1 MGKTLSVSLA
11 QPSHQSQ
18 NNKNAAVWSTDE
30 WFQEHSNLET
40 DNQQQKRVLGKT
52 DESQLQQQVAMP

>member
-11 QPSHQSQ
+11 QPSQSQ
-18 NNKNAAVWSTDE
+18 NKNAAVWSTDE

-40 DNQQQKRVLGKT
+40 EDQQQKRVLGKT